1 MTRPGTPPPPLS
13 LFRQK
18 KIKLAR
24 QSARSRL
31 TIISLGHLGALGA
44 TSVYEVTVRFEDGSS
59 RVLTSVGT
67 RAWVRGDRVKV
78 IRGRIEPNV

>member
-1 MTRPGTPPPPLS
+1 MAARDLGDDLTTV
-13 LFRQK
+13 
-18 KIKLAR
+18 LAVVA
-24 QSARSRL
+24 SAL
-31 TIISLGHLGALGA
+31 TGNRFAEEPKA